1 MPLNCTAERHIR
13 RALIALGLIT
23 FVMGLAFTS
32 AAAAAHA
39 DSTPVGPLPAGLV
52 SRTTTSSGQ
61 LIAVALPKARNR
73 TGLVWRLARRYDSKV
88 LRQVSEADVGRN
100 VVLVFKVVGR
110 GDTALVL
117 ALTRGDKSPVAVKA
131 ITQEIHSA

>member
-1 MPLNCTAERHIR
+1 MTLNLSTERHIG

-23 FVMGLAFTS
+23 FVIGLAF
-32 AAAAAHA
+32 AIAAAAHA
-39 DSTPVGPLPAGLV
+39 DSTPVGPLPAGPV

-61 LIAVALPKARNR
+61 LIAVALPKPRKG

-88 LRQVSEADVGRN
+88 VQQLSEADAGRN

-117 ALTRGDKSPVAVKA
+117 ALTRGDTSPVAVKA
-131 ITQEIHSA
+131 ITHKIHSA

>member
-1 MPLNCTAERHIR
+1 MTLNLTARSHTG

-23 FVMGLAFTS
+23 FVIGVAF
-32 AAAAAHA
+32 AIAGAAHA
-39 DSTPVGPLPAGLV
+39 DSTPVGPLPAGPV

-61 LIAVALPKARNR
+61 LIAVALPKARKG
-73 TGLVWRLARRYDSKV
+73 TGLVWRLARRYDSNV
-88 LRQVSEADVGRN
+88 VRQLSEADVGRN

-117 ALTRGDKSPVAVKA
+117 ALTRGDTSPVAVKA
-131 ITQEIHSA
+131 ITHKIHSA